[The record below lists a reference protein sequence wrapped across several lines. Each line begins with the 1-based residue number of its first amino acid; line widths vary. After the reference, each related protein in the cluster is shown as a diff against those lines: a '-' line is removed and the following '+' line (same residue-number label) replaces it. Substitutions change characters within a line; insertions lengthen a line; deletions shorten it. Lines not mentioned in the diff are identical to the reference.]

1 MDRRLNIV
9 IYLAVIFL
17 FCQAQV
23 HTTSKSQC
31 VKHRKYINVK
41 EIDEHFH
48 VPKRHICATR
58 IDYCAGLCHSV
69 DQLLRGDGDLQTK
82 CECCQPITLEE
93 KKDTIVYC
101 VNRKSKSRYLASKTV
116 KVPVIKSCG
125 CTPCLSLRTSW
136 FSTVTWLF
144 ERGPKEMDFVYFGFL
159 WSIHVDVDYLNT
171 LLCFKDFIL
180 EYDNNLVNELRD
192 RPLPLGGKFF
202 FRWYGRFAPSF
213 RRFFHQVRGGRC
225 YSSNQFKNYSFDS
238 VFQLN
243 THFEKSLVICYW
255 KSYSFV

>member
-1 MDRRLNIV
+1 METLSRLSDTIFHSIMDRRLNIV

-31 VKHRKYINVK
+31 VKHRKYIDVK

-48 VPKRHICATR
+48 VPSKHICATR

-101 VNRKSKSRYLASKTV
+101 VNRKSKSKYLASKTV

-125 CTPCLSLRTSW
+125 CTPCLSLRTS
-136 FSTVTWLF
+136 
-144 ERGPKEMDFVYFGFL
+144 
-159 WSIHVDVDYLNT
+159 
-171 LLCFKDFIL
+171 
-180 EYDNNLVNELRD
+180 
-192 RPLPLGGKFF
+192 
-202 FRWYGRFAPSF
+202 
-213 RRFFHQVRGGRC
+213 
-225 YSSNQFKNYSFDS
+225 
-238 VFQLN
+238 
-243 THFEKSLVICYW
+243 
-255 KSYSFV
+255 